1 MKRIRKVLDP
11 YSRLER
17 LFACS
22 IRRVAERSQRH
33 AKAIVKRTR
42 QCACDHKNY
51 DNSTVQLNATGV
63 PQQLGS
69 QSNLWVGG
77 SSGGCKY
84 ASIGHCPETSS
95 GKFGEAFRGN
105 GAQWQAKGASQ
116 SRFISHFAQAT
127 SKNSSR
133 GVGHVAAGSPGS
145 GAASLPS
152 WNRAVRPSLAGAQ
165 KVIFPLAI
173 MIGPL

>member
-1 MKRIRKVLDP
+1 MKRLRKVLDL

-17 LFACS
+17 LFADS

-33 AKAIVKRTR
+33 PKATVERTR
-42 QCACDHKNY
+42 QCACGHKNVES
-51 DNSTVQLNATGV
+51 STVQLNAIAV
-63 PQQLGS
+63 S
-69 QSNLWVGG
+69 R
-77 SSGGCKY
+77 SSGA
-84 ASIGHCPETSS
+84 ASRTCGWVALPVAVNMPASETSS
-95 GKFGEAFRGN
+95 GEAFRGN

-116 SRFISHFAQAT
+116 SRFISRFAQAT

-173 MIGPL
+173 LIGPL